1 MSGFELLYAAQFA
14 VSAFGSM
21 NDANNAN
28 ADAWAQQEQANKQ
41 AAINNQLNTNAHLG
55 LNEEQALTLRK
66 HGLDKWELWK
76 QKRREESKAAVQA
89 TSRGMRGGTARTV
102 GGSYAAAYN
111 NISRHAYS
119 ALARKD
125 LNFNAAI
132 VDIGRRHANVDLQT
146 INQNNKAFSNLSTG
160 ASFLGTALSIAGSGL
175 QIGETYKKGIGVLDS
190 NNTTAPKGTT
200 AKNSGTWSLSNSTG
214 TTSMNPH
221 WSQT

>member
-1 MSGFELLYAAQFA
+1 MSYELLYAAQFA
-14 VSAFGSM
+14 MSAFGSM
-21 NDANNAN
+21 NDAANAN

-55 LNEEQALTLRK
+55 LNEEQALTLKK
-66 HGLDKWELWK
+66 HGLDRWELWK
-76 QKRREESKAAVQA
+76 QKRREEAKSAVQS
-89 TSRGMRGGTARTV
+89 TSRVKRGGTARDV

-132 VDIGRRHANVDLQT
+132 VDIGRRHGNIDLQT
-146 INQNNKAFSNLSTG
+146 INQNNAAFSNLSEG
-160 ASFLGTALSIAGSGL
+160 ASFLGTALDVAGSGL
-175 QIGETYKKGIGVLDS
+175 QIGLNYQKGLGTPS
-190 NNTTAPKGTT
+190 TKTTTTTTPKT
-200 AKNSGTWSLSNSTG
+200 KNSGTWSLKNSTG

-221 WSQT
+221 WSEK